1 MQVVPLFIDAIH
13 IIPHTTVRQILVSA
27 AWHVGCVFFSFAFF
41 TGLLTGQPAQTQPSG
56 MSPAGPNPI
65 CPWQLRM
72 AWANL
77 APRKTGTIQSRSA
90 IGTFRC
96 SFRGGPYGDP
106 ERKKGMLGQLRAS
119 GFSPHPP
126 RGAMKSS
133 LVHFCR
139 IPLRLQLPHSSCE
152 REHREM

>member
-56 MSPAGPNPI
+56 MGPAGPNPI

-77 APRKTGTIQSRSA
+77 APPGKQAQSNQDPPSELSDA
-90 IGTFRC
+90 ASEGGLTETQSEKKVC
-96 SFRGGPYGDP
+96 SGSF
-106 ERKKGMLGQLRAS
+106 ELQ
-119 GFSPHPP
+119 GFHHTLLEV
-126 RGAMKSS
+126 R
-133 LVHFCR
+133 
-139 IPLRLQLPHSSCE
+139 
-152 REHREM
+152 